1 LARTRANDA
10 ARDVHPVSARW
21 ALGSLLFFAG
31 MTILHTW
38 PLAAHPATWSRHDN
52 GDAMLNQWIIAW
64 IAHQLPR
71 APLHLFDANI
81 FYPEPNTLAFSEHM
95 FVQALM
101 GAPLLWSGLPTLL
114 VYNLL
119 VMAGLTLTGWTMS
132 LVLRRWTGDA
142 WAAIV
147 AGLLMAFNAHSLTRL
162 ANLQAMHAEF
172 LPLAV
177 YALDRLLVKPRLLT
191 AAGLAAA
198 IALQALTSNYLLVMT
213 AFAMVAAA
221 LVRPTDWLG
230 AGRTRTLALVAGAAA
245 VASAAL
251 VPFLLPYLHAN
262 RNQGLV
268 RSLQA
273 VAVYQGS
280 WRDYLTTG
288 SRLHFDT
295 WSARFWTE
303 MRAALFPGIVGVL
316 LTAVSIVTGLAWR
329 DRRARLWLAVGG
341 AGLLLS
347 FGTRTPGYV
356 LLYHVVPL
364 LQGIRAPVRLGYLVL
379 TAVAA
384 LSGFAL
390 AWLNRLAWMTHGR
403 RRVLIGTLAGALVT
417 VEAARLPI
425 GWVPA
430 YQVPDVYT
438 MLAFERSHGVV
449 ELPLPPPAA
458 FGRNAPYMLN
468 SMVGWWPLVNGY
480 SGFLPDSYL
489 QRRVELALFP
499 ADEAI
504 GALRR
509 LGVEHVV
516 VHREEFSNRWPDALQ
531 RLDAAPALRPVAVA
545 GDIAIYRIQRDGRR

>member
-1 LARTRANDA
+1 
-10 ARDVHPVSARW
+10 
-21 ALGSLLFFAG
+21 
-31 MTILHTW
+31 
-38 PLAAHPATWSRHDN
+38 
-52 GDAMLNQWIIAW
+52 
-64 IAHQLPR
+64 
-71 APLHLFDANI
+71 
-81 FYPEPNTLAFSEHM
+81 
-95 FVQALM
+95 
-101 GAPLLWSGLPTLL
+101 
-114 VYNLL
+114 
-119 VMAGLTLTGWTMS
+119 
-132 LVLRRWTGDA
+132 
-142 WAAIV
+142 
-147 AGLLMAFNAHSLTRL
+147 
-162 ANLQAMHAEF
+162 
-172 LPLAV
+172 
-177 YALDRLLVKPRLLT
+177 
-191 AAGLAAA
+191 
-198 IALQALTSNYLLVMT
+198 
-213 AFAMVAAA
+213 
-221 LVRPTDWLG
+221 
-230 AGRTRTLALVAGAAA
+230 
-245 VASAAL
+245 
-251 VPFLLPYLHAN
+251 
-262 RNQGLV
+262 
-268 RSLQA
+268 

-364 LQGIRAPVRLGYLVL
+364 LQGIRAPVRFGYLVL

-430 YQVPDVYT
+430 YQAPDVYK

-545 GDIAIYRIQRDGRR
+545 GDIAIYRIQGDGRR